1 MSVDQAAPLVS
12 EEGLR
17 RPDNFRGI
25 LLMALAFALFAASDA
40 QVKLLTSEFHPVQI
54 VWTRQLGLLSG
65 VIVLLMVKGT
75 EILATSHLGLQL
87 LRGMLAVTSAAA
99 FISGLKYVPLADAVS
114 VTFLAP
120 LLVTIFSALLLKEKV
135 GPKRLIAVA
144 IGFVGTL
151 IVIRPGF
158 GQVHP
163 AVMLVVLAATAFA
176 LRQVVSR
183 LLAGSDRTATTVAYT
198 AIASFA
204 MLSLP
209 LAFFWQTPETGRQI
223 ALLAGMAVTAALGEL
238 MVIKALEI
246 AEASVVTPMHY
257 TLIIWATLYG
267 WLLFG
272 HLPDMWTWVGAAII
286 IATGLYIMNR
296 ERMLRRAS
304 AKAATVSGK

>member
-1 MSVDQAAPLVS
+1 MSLDQAAPLVGS
-12 EEGLR
+12 ENLR
-17 RPDNFRGI
+17 RPDNLRG
-25 LLMALAFALFAASDA
+25 LVLMALAFALFAASDA
-40 QVKLLTSEFHPVQI
+40 QVKLLTSEIHPVQI

-65 VIVLLMVKGT
+65 VLVLLMIKGT
-75 EILATSHLGLQL
+75 AILHTSHVGLQL
-87 LRGMLAVTSAAA
+87 VRGMLAVTSAAA
-99 FISGLKYVPLADAVS
+99 FIFGLKYVPLADAVS

-135 GPKRLIAVA
+135 GPKRLIAVG
-144 IGFVGTL
+144 IGFIGTL

-183 LLAGSDRTATTVAYT
+183 LLAASDKTATTVAYT

-209 LAFFWQTPETGRQI
+209 LALFWETPQTGGQI
-223 ALLAGMAVTAALGEL
+223 ALLAGMAISAALGEL
-238 MVIKALEI
+238 MVIKALET

-272 HLPDMWTWVGAAII
+272 QLPDMWTWVGAAII
-286 IATGLYIMNR
+286 VATGLYIMNR
-296 ERMLRRAS
+296 ERRLKRH
-304 AKAATVSGK
+304 G

>member
-1 MSVDQAAPLVS
+1 MSLDRAAPLVS
-12 EEGLR
+12 GEDVR
-17 RPDNFRGI
+17 RPDNLRG
-25 LLMALAFALFAASDA
+25 LVLMALAFALFSASDA

-75 EILATSHLGLQL
+75 AVLATSHRGLQL
-87 LRGMLAVTSAAA
+87 IRGMLAVTSAAA
-99 FISGLKYVPLADAVS
+99 FIFGLKYVPLADAVS

-120 LLVTIFSALLLKEKV
+120 LLVTIFSALLLKEKI
-135 GPKRLIAVA
+135 GPRRLIAVG
-144 IGFVGTL
+144 IGFIGTL

-183 LLAGSDRTATTVAYT
+183 LLASSDNTATTVAYT
-198 AIASFA
+198 AITSFA

-209 LAFFWQTPETGRQI
+209 LALFWKTPETGWQI
-223 ALLAGMAVTAALGEL
+223 ALLAGMAISAALGEL
-238 MVIKALEI
+238 MVIKALQI

-257 TLIIWATLYG
+257 TLIVWATLYG

-272 HLPDMWTWVGAAII
+272 QLPDMWTWVGAAII
-286 IATGLYIMNR
+286 VATGLYIMNR
-296 ERMLRRAS
+296 ERRLKRQGQSTIRS
-304 AKAATVSGK
+304 D

>member
-1 MSVDQAAPLVS
+1 MSLDQAVPLVT
-12 EEGLR
+12 GKPVH
-17 RPDNFRGI
+17 RPDNVRGI
-25 LLMALAFALFAASDA
+25 VMMALAFALFAASDA

-75 EILATSHLGLQL
+75 AVLSTSHLGLQL
-87 LRGMLAVTSAAA
+87 IRGMLAVTSAAA
-99 FISGLKYVPLADAVS
+99 FIFGLKYVPLADAVS

-135 GPKRLIAVA
+135 GPRRLIAVA
-144 IGFVGTL
+144 IGFIGTL

-183 LLAGSDRTATTVAYT
+183 LLASSDKTATTVAYT

-209 LAFFWQTPETGRQI
+209 LAMFWQTPETGGQI
-223 ALLAGMAVTAALGEL
+223 ALLAGMAVSAALGEL
-238 MVIKALEI
+238 MVIKALEV

-257 TLIIWATLYG
+257 TLILWATLYG
-267 WLLFG
+267 WLLFAQ
-272 HLPDMWTWVGAAII
+272 LPDMWTWVGAAII
-286 IATGLYIMNR
+286 VATGLYIMNR

-304 AKAATVSGK
+304 RTSAGESGS